1 MTSEEYG
8 NAYQRGFSATVRF
21 LVSRGLAYDAALD
34 TAQSAWTRGW
44 ERRAQLRDASLILT
58 WTNSI
63 ALNIYRTFLRREPVM
78 QTLPEMTMPPRMTAA
93 VIDAQRVLGACRP
106 NDRVVLEGY
115 YIEGYKVHEIAERHG
130 WTETA
135 VRIRLLRARRSA
147 GLSLR
152 KPKHATVQS
161 INARKQKVK
170 VNDWPAQTEVS
181 KRRVA

>member
-1 MTSEEYG
+1 MTTEEYG
-8 NAYQRGFSATVRF
+8 SAYQRGFNATVRF

-34 TAQSAWTRGW
+34 TAQSAWTKGW
-44 ERRAQLRDASLILT
+44 ERREQLRDPNLILT

-63 ALNIYRTFLRREPVM
+63 ALNIHRTFLRREPTM
-78 QTLPEMTMPPRMTAA
+78 QTLPEMTIPPRITSA
-93 VIDAQRVLGACRP
+93 VIDAKRILNSCRP

-115 YIEGYKVHEIAERHG
+115 YIEGYKVQEIAERHG

-152 KPKHATVQS
+152 KPKFAKVQS
-161 INARKQKVK
+161 IKAGKKEAIEWAAARAETPKRKV
-170 VNDWPAQTEVS
+170 A
-181 KRRVA
+181 